1 MAKLVCTLEM
11 SKERGV
17 TITVANAD
25 GKITQTLTMDG
36 TSVTLVVKKGESE
49 ESSWTQKAESIAISC
64 KDFSLVAS
72 NSISC
77 KAAKTATYASTDGDT
92 TITSG
97 AKIVQEATGD
107 VEVSGSNIKV
117 AAQTAA
123 SMKGT
128 TVEVAGTQS
137 LALKGTVEAKLE
149 GAKVAV
155 KAQGQ
160 LALESS
166 GMATLKGSMTTI
178 GGSLIKAG

>member
-36 TSVTLVVKKGESE
+36 TTVTLVVKGESE

-123 SMKGT
+123 SVKGT

-155 KAQGQ
+155 TAQGQ

-166 GMATLKGSMTTI
+166 GMAALKGSMTTI

>member
-36 TSVTLVVKKGESE
+36 TTVTLVVKGESE